1 MDISQS
7 LYNIS
12 ENDDNFLD
20 LILEMDVLTEELLTP
35 RGFEANIFI
44 RPLLWALKLCKMMM
58 GLLVTQ
64 RIMSPKFSMNMWL
77 RNEEGAIWLPQRERR
92 MA

>member
-1 MDISQS
+1 MLYNINTCTKLLNCYVSYYKRVLMDISQS

-44 RPLLWALKLCKMMM
+44 RPLL
-58 GLLVTQ
+58 
-64 RIMSPKFSMNMWL
+64 
-77 RNEEGAIWLPQRERR
+77 
-92 MA
+92 